1 MPRVTVDTAKCVGHG
16 RCYVLAPDVFEEDDR
31 GYCVVPSQ
39 EIPESLLDDARR
51 GESNCPEAAIR
62 VEP

>member
-31 GYCVVPSQ
+31 GYCVVPCE
-39 EIPESLLDDARR
+39 EIPESLLDDARK
-51 GESNCPEAAIR
+51 GEANCPEAAIR
-62 VEP
+62 VDP